1 MNISAI
7 RFKLVQFF
15 YADHNKSKSVQKA
28 LKKLLAELGPDQI
41 GLNLG
46 AGTTRLHPQVK
57 NMDIFPAKNID
68 IVGKAEN
75 IPLSDNSIN
84 LVITQETL
92 EHVQDPFKAVAE
104 IYRVLKPNGKVYCQL
119 PFIIGYHPGP
129 TDFWRFTKEGI
140 AELIQ
145 KNGFKIEEL
154 KITVGNSTGFY
165 RIAVEYF
172 ACLISIPVP
181 FLYFII
187 KGFFSLLL
195 YPLKWLDFLFSFSR
209 QKDRIPGGYYVIAKK

>member
-195 YPLKWLDFLFSFSR
+195 YPLKWLDFLFSFSK